1 MLGFSGLSVSPLG
14 DFGLD
19 GSATVS
25 VSSLL
30 LNSNHDSLS
39 FDAEANITNPSVT
52 GSASVN
58 SVSFIGKAASPAL
71 TSVSTNSIANSSF
84 SLTGTANFTIPSI
97 SSTFSLDIEFDAK
110 GRSQALIGVS
120 SSTAIS
126 GVDFDA
132 EANITTGS
140 LNIIGTVNAAAVQLN
155 ASASIIPLGAES
167 VFSLNLPTPSDNL
180 FNYDA
185 FADDFNVS
193 RTVFILNSA
202 LGLGNTVHIE
212 PENFTLTL
220 TAPNLN
226 LANTAHISPEDFTVY
241 IQSHKD
247 VPTTVLITQ

>member
-14 DFGLD
+14 DFGVD
-19 GSATVS
+19 GAATVS

-30 LNSNHDSLS
+30 LNTNTVSLS
-39 FDAEANITNPSVT
+39 FDAEANITNPSVS
-52 GSASVN
+52 GSANVN
-58 SVSFIGKAASPAL
+58 SLSFIGKAAAPAL
-71 TSVSTNSIANSSF
+71 TSVSANFVANNFASII
-84 SLTGTANFTIPSI
+84 GTANFTIPSI
-97 SSTFSLDIEFDAK
+97 SSTFSLDVGFDAR
-110 GRSQALIGVS
+110 GRSQALTGVS
-120 SSTAIS
+120 SPTAIS

>member
-1 MLGFSGLSVSPLG
+1 M
-14 DFGLD
+14 
-19 GSATVS
+19 
-25 VSSLL
+25 
-30 LNSNHDSLS
+30 NS
-39 FDAEANITNPSVT
+39 TCC
-52 GSASVN
+52 SVN
-58 SVSFIGKAASPAL
+58 
-71 TSVSTNSIANSSF
+71 
-84 SLTGTANFTIPSI
+84 SI
-97 SSTFSLDIEFDAK
+97 SSTFSLDIEFDAR
-110 GRSQALIGVS
+110 GRSQALTGVT

-132 EANITTGS
+132 EANIITGS

-180 FNYDA
+180 FDYDA
-185 FADDFNVS
+185 FADNFNVS
-193 RTVFILNSA
+193 RTVFILNPS

-247 VPTTVLITQ
+247 VPSTVLITQ

>member
-14 DFGLD
+14 DFGVD
-19 GSATVS
+19 GSAAVA

-30 LNSNHDSLS
+30 LNTNTVSLS
-39 FDAEANITNPSVT
+39 FDAEANFTNPSVS

-58 SVSFIGKAASPAL
+58 SLSFDGQAAAPTL
-71 TSVSTNSIANSSF
+71 TSVSANFVANNFTSI
-84 SLTGTANFTIPSI
+84 TGTANFTIPSI
-97 SSTFSLDIEFDAK
+97 SSTFSLDVGFDAR
-110 GRSQALIGVS
+110 GRSQALTGVT

-185 FADDFNVS
+185 FADNFNVS
-193 RTVFILNSA
+193 RTVFILNPS

-247 VPTTVLITQ
+247 VPSTVLITQ